1 MARLQ
6 GAPGSKGRAPLVE
19 FSLPPG
25 ATHAALADDGSC
37 CAAAYQDG
45 SICLFD
51 TAAACL
57 RWKVAGAAQ
66 QGGVAALALVQRL
79 RGCKVMV
86 AYRCGCMLSC

>member
-1 MARLQ
+1 MCAPCLQ
-6 GAPGSKGRAPLVE
+6 DGVGGRGRAPLVE
-19 FSLPPG
+19 FSLPAD

-45 SICLFD
+45 SICMFD
-51 TAAACL
+51 TAATCL

-79 RGCKVMV
+79 RGCKLMV
-86 AYRCGCMLSC
+86 AYR